1 MPKQDLQCPFC
12 PKTSTRGTGLA
23 SHIRGSHPRQY
34 SKWKKDRKVLQN
46 NGSGNSPSKGA
57 EMAGGLNDIIARL
70 EEQKSAIGRAL
81 SALRQI
87 EGPGVQSREEKSPA
101 PRKVRTKLKH
111 RITPEGRKRL
121 AEAMKRRWAV
131 KRTAVQARKR
141 GRKAA

>member
-1 MPKQDLQCPFC
+1 MPKLDLQCPFC
-12 PKTSTRGTGLA
+12 PKTSSRGTGLA

-34 SKWKKDRKVLQN
+34 SKWKKNPKVPGN
-46 NGSGNSPSKGA
+46 NGSGNAPSKGA
-57 EMAGGLNDIIARL
+57 AVPGGLNDIIARL
-70 EEQKSAIGRAL
+70 EEQKSAIERAL

-87 EGPGVQSREEKSPA
+87 TGSGVQSREEKSPA
-101 PRKVRTKLKH
+101 PRKVRTKRKR

-131 KRTAVQARKR
+131 KRTAVQAKKR

>member
-1 MPKQDLQCPFC
+1 MQCPFC
-12 PKTSTRGTGLA
+12 PRTSSRGTGLA

-34 SKWKKDRKVLQN
+34 SKWKKNRKVLQI
-46 NGSGNSPSKGA
+46 NGSGNSLSKGA

-70 EEQKSAIGRAL
+70 AEQKSAIERAL

-87 EGPGVQSREEKSPA
+87 EGSVVVQSGEEIPPA
-101 PRKVRTKLKH
+101 PRKVRAKRKR
-111 RITPEGRKRL
+111 RITPEGRTRL

-131 KRTAVQARKR
+131 KRTAAQVKQR